1 MMRAHKASRPQGQES
16 YYMNELPADARAYK
30 RTPTFSADTVPAS
43 LLREHSTKAGT
54 WGLICVEQGQL
65 RYVIPQED
73 SEYCAVLIPGQHG
86 VIEPRQVHYVALES
100 DDTQFYVEFYRREA
114 NDE

>member
-1 MMRAHKASRPQGQES
+1 
-16 YYMNELPADARAYK
+16 MNQLPADARAYK
-30 RTPTFSADTVPAS
+30 RTPTFTVHTVPAS

-65 RYVIPQED
+65 RYVIPEEEKAV
-73 SEYCAVLIPGQHG
+73 SAVLGLGQHG
-86 VIEPRQVHYVALES
+86 VIKPRQVHYVSLES
-100 DDTQFYVEFYRREA
+100 EDTEFYVEFYRLEA